1 MSETPTLN
9 IVLVE
14 PRIPQNTGNVA
25 RTCACTACRL
35 HLVGPMGFAIDDKK
49 LKHAGLD
56 YWHYLDISY
65 YDSLDD
71 FFSKNDGPFYYFTT
85 KAPRRY
91 TDVAY
96 PDGAYLVF
104 GREDAGLP
112 EALLAADQ
120 EHCIRMP
127 MRDTCR
133 SLNLS
138 NSVAVGVY
146 EVLRQWDFPE
156 LLDTAACETTNGNE
170 EHYKQNRDFDRLLLR
185 HPAGAGREI
194 RHRHYGLPHP
204 AGRRRHRGA

>member
-1 MSETPTLN
+1 
-9 IVLVE
+9 
-14 PRIPQNTGNVA
+14 
-25 RTCACTACRL
+25 
-35 HLVGPMGFAIDDKK
+35 MGFAIDDKK

-65 YDSLDD
+65 YDSLDE
-71 FFSKNDGPFYYFTT
+71 FFAKNSGPYYYFTT
-85 KAPRRY
+85 KAPQRY
-91 TDVAY
+91 TDVSY

-112 EALLAADQ
+112 EALLAANQ

-156 LLDTAACETTNGNE
+156 LLGPRTLTRLRMEMRDIMSKIAILTDSSCDIPQEMAENTASTS
-170 EHYKQNRDFDRLLLR
+170 
-185 HPAGAGREI
+185 
-194 RHRHYGLPHP
+194 
-204 AGRRRHRGA
+204 